1 MSTVVPFPG
10 AQTAHKRLNSGSN
23 GSCAPDNLSAIW
35 HAAPNEMAEIAPSSP
50 WPPMPASTLAALSR
64 TLIREHQAPP
74 LSRRTRENISVELE
88 TIALDLER
96 KSDALKR
103 VGAGDKASALMDAAG
118 IVDLVSKMMEC
129 E

>member
-10 AQTAHKRLNSGSN
+10 AQTAHKRLHSGSN
-23 GSCAPDNLSAIW
+23 GSADAWVSGCKV
-35 HAAPNEMAEIAPSSP
+35 
-50 WPPMPASTLAALSR
+50 MPASTLAALSR

-74 LSRRTRENISVELE
+74 LSRRTRENISIELE

-103 VGAGDKASALMDAAG
+103 VGAADKASALMDAAG
-118 IVDLVSKMMEC
+118 IVDLVAKMMEC

>member
-23 GSCAPDNLSAIW
+23 GS
-35 HAAPNEMAEIAPSSP
+35 
-50 WPPMPASTLAALSR
+50 PMPASTLAALSR

-74 LSRRTRENISVELE
+74 LSRRTRENISIELE

-118 IVDLVSKMMEC
+118 IVDLVAKMMEC

>member
-23 GSCAPDNLSAIW
+23 GSCT
-35 HAAPNEMAEIAPSSP
+35 
-50 WPPMPASTLAALSR
+50 PMPASTLAALSR
-64 TLIREHQAPP
+64 TLIREHQAPQIA
-74 LSRRTRENISVELE
+74 RRTREKISIELE
-88 TIALDLER
+88 TLALDLER

-103 VGAGDKASALMDAAG
+103 VGADAIASALKDAAE
-118 IVDLVSKMMEC
+118 ILDLASKMMEC